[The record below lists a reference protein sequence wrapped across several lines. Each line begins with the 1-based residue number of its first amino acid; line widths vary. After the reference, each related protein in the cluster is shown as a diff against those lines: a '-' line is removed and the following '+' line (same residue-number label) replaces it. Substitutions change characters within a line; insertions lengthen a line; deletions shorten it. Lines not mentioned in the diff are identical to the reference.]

1 MGLQIGELVVR
12 KQIRIEELKGKV
24 IAVDAFNTIYQFL
37 SNIRQMDG
45 TPLMDSK
52 GKITSHL
59 SGLFY
64 RTTNLMAKGLKLV
77 YVFDGKPPELK
88 KETNK
93 ERYERKKEAEEKFNE
108 AKREGRTE
116 EMFKYSRQNVQLTDE
131 IIEESK
137 KLIKALGLPVVQA
150 PGEGEAQ
157 ASLIAKNEAFAVASQ
172 DYDSLLFGCR
182 KLIQNLTLAKKRK
195 ISSGAYV
202 PVEPELIDLENV
214 LNSLQISHEQLI
226 CLGIL
231 AGTDFNPGGV
241 KGIGPKKALVLVQKY
256 KQPYL
261 IFQAVEKQLL
271 QEGKELTFDWQEI
284 FEVFKKPNVNREYK
298 LDFEDYNEKEIKHLL
313 CEQHDFSEERVVS
326 ALEKL
331 KEAKENNKQKDLKQ
345 WF

>member
-1 MGLQIGELVVR
+1 MGLQIGELVPR
-12 KQIRIEELKGKV
+12 KQIRIEDLKGKI

-37 SNIRQMDG
+37 ANIRQIDG
-45 TPLMDSK
+45 TPLMDNK
-52 GKITSHL
+52 KRITSHL

-64 RTTNLMAKGLKLV
+64 RTTNLMSRGLKLV

-88 KETNK
+88 RETNR
-93 ERYERKKEAEEKFNE
+93 ERFERKKEAEEKYLE
-108 AKREGRTE
+108 AKEEGRID
-116 EMFKYSRQNVQLTDE
+116 EMFKYSRQNIRLTDE
-131 IIEESK
+131 IVEESK
-137 KLIKALGLPVVQA
+137 KLVRALGLPVVQA

-157 ASLIAKNEAFAVASQ
+157 ASLIARNEAFAVASQ
-172 DYDSLLFGCR
+172 DYDSLLFGCN

-241 KGIGPKKALVLVQKY
+241 KGIGPKKALILVQKY

-284 FEVFKKPNVNREYK
+284 FELFKKPNVNREYRI
-298 LDFEDYNEKEIKHLL
+298 DFHDFNENEIKDLL
-313 CEQHDFSEERVVS
+313 CDEHDFSSERVQS
-326 ALEKL
+326 ALDKL
-331 KEAKENNKQKDLKQ
+331 KEAREFNKQKDLKQ